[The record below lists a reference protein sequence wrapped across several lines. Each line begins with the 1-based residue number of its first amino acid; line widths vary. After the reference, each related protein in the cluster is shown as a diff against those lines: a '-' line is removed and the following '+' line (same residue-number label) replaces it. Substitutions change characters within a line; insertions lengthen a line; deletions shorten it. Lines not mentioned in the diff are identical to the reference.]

1 MVRRQGRRDVK
12 SRKGSVFSANVAI
25 VLAVVAAGADLV
37 GPRAPDAELV
47 GPPRPESMQTAAVP
61 SPPEDALL
69 PPWGPLEFLGEEI
82 DPGEKRR
89 LFLRA
94 SESFAGSGIDIPALV
109 VRGAARGP
117 TLCLTAGVHGD
128 ELNGIEIVRRV
139 FEETK
144 TLELQGMLLGYPVV
158 NLHGFRASSRYLPDR
173 RDLNRYFPGNPH
185 GSSASRVA
193 NAVFRTLA
201 EVCDALVDFHTGSF
215 HRTNLPQ
222 IRADLSDGRVLA
234 LAQAFGVGVVV
245 HSYGMRGT
253 LRRSATEADLPAIT
267 YEAGEPMRFAQQE
280 IAYGVEGLRNLMASL
295 GMLARD
301 PPGEAAEVY
310 RRSRW
315 VRVNDGGIFLTARQV
330 GEFVEEGDLL
340 GTVTDPV
347 TNDRATLRA
356 PFDGRII
363 GMALPQVVIPGF
375 ATFHLGVR
383 ERNGDE
389 GSGEETLSPDQLD
402 AVEEPE

>member
-1 MVRRQGRRDVK
+1 VK
-12 SRKGSVFSANVAI
+12 ARGTVVSANIAV
-25 VLAVVAAGADLV
+25 VLAVLASGADLA
-37 GPRAPDAELV
+37 GPRLAGHEIV
-47 GPPRPESMQTAAVP
+47 GPPRPEAVQTAAVP
-61 SPPEDALL
+61 PPAEATP
-69 PPWGPLEFLGEEI
+69 PPWGSIEFLGEEI

-94 SESFAGSGIDIPALV
+94 GESFAGSGIDIPALV
-109 VRGAARGP
+109 VRGAAHGP

-128 ELNGIEIVRRV
+128 ELNGIEIVRQL
-139 FEETK
+139 FEDTS
-144 TLELQGMLLGYPVV
+144 TLDLKGMLIGYPVV

-173 RDLNRYFPGNPH
+173 RDLNRYFPGNAN
-185 GSSASRVA
+185 GSTASRIA
-193 NAVFRTLA
+193 NAVFRTLV

-222 IRADLSDGRVLA
+222 IRADLSDERVLA

-253 LRRSATEADLPAIT
+253 LRRSASEADLPSIT

-280 IAYGVEGLRNLMASL
+280 ITYGVEGLRNLMASL
-295 GMLARD
+295 GMLASD
-301 PPGEAAEVY
+301 TPEHAAEVY

-315 VRVNDGGIFLTARQV
+315 VRVNDGGIFLTSREV
-330 GEFVEEGDLL
+330 GESVEEGDVL

-347 TNDRATLRA
+347 TNDRSTLRA

-375 ATFHLGVR
+375 ATFHLGLR
-383 ERNGDE
+383 ERNGDDE
-389 GSGEETLSPDQLD
+389 DGAETLSPDQLD

>member
-1 MVRRQGRRDVK
+1 M
-12 SRKGSVFSANVAI
+12 
-25 VLAVVAAGADLV
+25 
-37 GPRAPDAELV
+37 
-47 GPPRPESMQTAAVP
+47 
-61 SPPEDALL
+61 
-69 PPWGPLEFLGEEI
+69 GEQI

-94 SESFAGSGIDIPALV
+94 GESFAGSGIDIPVLV
-109 VRGAARGP
+109 VRGAAHGP

-128 ELNGIEIVRRV
+128 ELNGIEIVRQL
-139 FEETK
+139 FEK
-144 TLELQGMLLGYPVV
+144 TSSLDLKGMLLGYPVV

-173 RDLNRYFPGNPH
+173 RDLNRYFPGNPN
-185 GSSASRVA
+185 GSSASRIA
-193 NAVFRTLA
+193 NAVFRTLVDA
-201 EVCDALVDFHTGSF
+201 CDALVDFHTGSF

-222 IRADLSDGRVLA
+222 IRADLSDERVLA

-253 LRRSATEADLPAIT
+253 LRRSASEADLPSIT

-280 IAYGVEGLRNLMASL
+280 ITYGVEGLRNLMASL
-295 GMLARD
+295 GMLAKD
-301 PPGEAAEVY
+301 TPEHAAEVY

-315 VRVNDGGIFLTARQV
+315 VRVNAGGIFLTTRAV
-330 GEFVEEGDLL
+330 GAFVEEGDLL

-347 TNDRATLRA
+347 TNDRSTLRA

-375 ATFHLGVR
+375 ATFHLGLR
-383 ERNGDE
+383 EPNGDHEE
-389 GSGEETLSPDQLD
+389 GEATLSPDELD